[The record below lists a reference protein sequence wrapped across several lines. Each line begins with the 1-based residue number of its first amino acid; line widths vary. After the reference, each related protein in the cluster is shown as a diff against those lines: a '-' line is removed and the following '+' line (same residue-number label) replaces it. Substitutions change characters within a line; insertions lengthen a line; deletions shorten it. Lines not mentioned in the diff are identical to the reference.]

1 MSAFV
6 QTCDTSCLC
15 GGAPAEAPVAVDN
28 RPGLSSISY
37 RIGTW
42 GTFRAAMIAGL
53 SQSQYPQLAG
63 LSTRDPGDFSIALL
77 DAFASVGDV
86 LTFYQERIANEA
98 YLRTATER
106 MSVGYLAG
114 LIGYQPRPGVAAS
127 TYLAFNLD
135 TSTGAPATSVIPSGT
150 QVQSVPGAGQTSQIF
165 ETTTTIDARPA
176 WNSLTPILTQM
187 RLPAINDVSIY
198 LQGTTTNINPGDGVL
213 IVGGEKEGNPNSN
226 AWDFRRVVSV
236 AADAANNRTLVLFD
250 HPLGSAS
257 SSPAQIAVRFFA
269 FRQRAALWGHN
280 AMDVNLAAK
289 ALAPSTSSSPTLPS
303 PWAETPLK
311 ATGANAAV
319 VQFDAVY
326 PQIAPNAPQSSV
338 SSWIVLTTVAVPVPP
353 AAQSLNAW
361 TELYEVT
368 SVAEQSQSLFLL
380 SGKCTTVGLSGPQI
394 NRFAPRWASA
404 FVQSEEIAIAESP
417 YRSPNDA
424 GLPSTGLTLQAG
436 MPSLLEG
443 SLIELS
449 QYVDGLSEG
458 QPLIFTGKRAHIQLA
473 YGVKA
478 NTLSLVPIDPAASP
492 IPLSY
497 MQVLEVMAPPVQQP
511 GQTVVLSLQTL
522 DGQSGTLTAQISQF
536 QLVPAPATATTVSEM
551 ATLESASSYTDP
563 TDGTSTTSLL
573 LATALANSYDRTTV
587 GINANVAPATHGAT
601 VNEVLGAG
609 DGSQAFQ
616 TFTLKQS
623 PLTFVPAANA
633 VGAASTLIVSVN
645 DVAWS
650 GVGHLYGQSPSS
662 RVHVTEIADDGTTT
676 IEFGDGNNGAR
687 LPTGAQNVLA
697 TYRVGLGVAGNLPA
711 GALTLLAARPLGVQA
726 VTNPVPAAGGGDPE
740 LLADAR
746 ANAGLT
752 IQTLDRVVSLAD
764 YQSFAQAFA
773 GVGKASADYVWDGS
787 RRSVLITLAA
797 ADGSTIDPTATLAQT
812 LISALGLA
820 GDPWV
825 SVLVASYRNVTF
837 ELGLSVAIEPD
848 YANASSDV
856 LAAVEAALRAA
867 FSFAQRNFGQPV
879 MFSEV
884 VNVAQ
889 NVTGVL
895 AVGIADFYRTD
906 SPPAPNAPTVVSPGL
921 PCAGAQPP
929 IANTSPPQGAELLT
943 LDPGPLLSLT
953 VMS

>member
-6 QTCDTSCLC
+6 QTDDTSCAC
-15 GGAPAEAPVAVDN
+15 GGAPAQAPVAVEN

-63 LSTRDPGDFSIALL
+63 LSTRDSGDFSIALL
-77 DAFASVGDV
+77 DAFATVADV

-98 YLRTATER
+98 YLGTATER

-127 TYLAFNLD
+127 TYLAFSLD
-135 TSTGAPATSVIPSGT
+135 TSTGAPATSIIPSGT

-176 WNSLTPILTQM
+176 WNSLTPILTQL
-187 RLPAINDVSIY
+187 RLPAVNDVSIY

-213 IVGGEKEGNPNSN
+213 IVGGEREGNPNSN

-236 AADAANNRTLVLFD
+236 AADAANKRTLVRFD
-250 HPLGSAS
+250 RALGTAS
-257 SSPAQIAVRFFA
+257 SSPAQVAVRFFV
-269 FRQRAALWGHN
+269 FRQRAALWGNN
-280 AMDVNLAAK
+280 AMDCRLAEK
-289 ALAPSTSSSPTLPS
+289 ALGKKPS
-303 PWAETPLK
+303 PWAETPLQ
-311 ATGANAAV
+311 ATGTNAAV

-326 PQIAPNAPQSSV
+326 PQITPNAPQSSV
-338 SSWIVLTTVAVPVPP
+338 SSWIVLSTVAVSAPP
-353 AAQSLNAW
+353 AANSLKEW

-368 SVAEQSQSLFLL
+368 SVTEQSQNLFLL

-417 YRSPNDA
+417 YQSPNNA

-436 MPSLLEG
+436 MPSPLEG
-443 SLIELS
+443 SVIELS

-458 QPLIFTGKRAHIQLA
+458 QPLIFTGKRVHIQLA

-511 GQTVVLSLQTL
+511 GQTVFLSLRTLAGQT
-522 DGQSGTLTAQISQF
+522 GTLTAQTNQF
-536 QLVPAPATATTVSEM
+536 QLIPAPATAATVSEM

-563 TDGTSTTSLL
+563 TDGTSTTSVL
-573 LATALANSYDRTTV
+573 LAKALANSYDRATV

-609 DGSQAFQ
+609 DGAQAFQ

-623 PLTFVPAANA
+623 PLTFVPAANT
-633 VGAASTLIVSVN
+633 VGAASTLVVSVN
-645 DVAWS
+645 DVTWK
-650 GVGHLYGQSPSS
+650 GVDYLYGQSPSS
-662 RVHVTEIADDGTTT
+662 RVYVTEIADDATTT
-676 IEFGDGNNGAR
+676 VEFGDGNEGAR
-687 LPTGAQNVLA
+687 LPTGAQNALA

-711 GALTLLAARPLGVQA
+711 GALSLLAARPLGVQS

-752 IQTLDRVVSLAD
+752 IQTLGRVVSLTD

-773 GVGKASADYVWDGS
+773 GVGKASANYVWDGR

-825 SVLVASYRNVTF
+825 SALVVSYRSATF
-837 ELGLSVAIEPD
+837 QLGLSVAIEPD
-848 YANASSDV
+848 YVNASSDV

-867 FSFAQRNFGQPV
+867 FSFGQRNFGQPV

-906 SPPAPNAPTVVSPGL
+906 SPPGPNAPTVASPGL

-929 IANTSPPQGAELLT
+929 VANTSPPQGAELLT
-943 LDPGPLLSLT
+943 LDPGPLHNLT
-953 VMS
+953 IMS